1 MKSWLQDNH
10 IKMYLTCNEGK
21 PVATETFIRA
31 LELLV
36 NTTIHIIVQSK

>member
-1 MKSWLQDNH
+1 MKSWLQNNH
-10 IKMYLTCNEGK
+10 IKMYLTYNEGK
-21 PVATETFIRA
+21 PVPTEAFIRT